1 MLPKL
6 RTSLAVLQN
15 LLALQAIT
23 CCGCR
28 HLQSPPFQF
37 VADAGSTGKSVDMST
52 CTLAIFGGKVIMA
65 TLLIAEN
72 SYIIQQKL

>member
-1 MLPKL
+1 
-6 RTSLAVLQN
+6 
-15 LLALQAIT
+15 
-23 CCGCR
+23 
-28 HLQSPPFQF
+28 

-72 SYIIQQKL
+72 SYIIQQEL